1 MSMSAYLFGR
11 RLLRLFKIILM
22 CSFLTFLSLG
32 CSSKTQIVL
41 LPDSE
46 GKVGR
51 IEVTNP
57 KGAQTLDQ
65 PWQSA
70 EAVSPDKAPSEPKIM
85 DEAQVRSTFR
95 EALAAQ
101 PKPSVT
107 FLLYFQRQSAEP
119 TAESLKLLPD
129 VLKAIKSHEST
140 DISIVGHADSTGPA
154 DYNLG
159 LSLRRARKIA
169 DILVSKGVDRA
180 IIEIDYFG
188 KGKPLIEK
196 PEGVPEPRNRRVEIT
211 IR

>member
-1 MSMSAYLFGR
+1 MSAYLFGH
-11 RLLRLFKIILM
+11 RLLSLFKIILV
-22 CSFLTFLSLG
+22 CSFLTFLSFG
-32 CSSKTQIVL
+32 CSPKTQIVL
-41 LPDSE
+41 LPDPD

-51 IEVTNP
+51 IELTNP
-57 KGAQTLDQ
+57 KGAQTLDK

-70 EAVSPDKAPSEPKIM
+70 EAVSPDQAPSEPKIM
-85 DEAQVRSTFR
+85 DEAQVRSIFR

-107 FLLYFQRQSAEP
+107 FLLYFQSQSSEP
-119 TAESLKLLPD
+119 TAKSLNLLPD
-129 VLKAIKSHEST
+129 VLKAIKFHEST
-140 DISIVGHADSTGPA
+140 DISIVGHTDSTGPA
-154 DYNLG
+154 NYNLD

>member
-1 MSMSAYLFGR
+1 MSMSAYLSGR
-11 RLLRLFKIILM
+11 RMLRSFKLILA
-22 CSFLTFLSLG
+22 CSLLTFLSLG
-32 CSSKTQIVL
+32 CSPKTQIVL
-41 LPDSE
+41 LPDPD

-51 IEVTNP
+51 IELTNP

-70 EAVSPDKAPSEPKIM
+70 EVVSPDKAPSEPKIM
-85 DEAQVRSTFR
+85 EEAQVRSIFS

-107 FLLYFQRQSAEP
+107 FLLYFQRQSTEP

-129 VLKAIKSHEST
+129 VLAAIKSHEST
-140 DISIVGHADSTGPA
+140 DISVVGHTDSTGTA

-188 KGKPLIEK
+188 KAKPLIGK
-196 PEGVPEPRNRRVEIT
+196 PEGVPELRNRRVEIT
-211 IR
+211 VR

>member
-1 MSMSAYLFGR
+1 MSAYLFGR
-11 RLLRLFKIILM
+11 RLLRFFKIILV
-22 CSFLTFLSLG
+22 CSFLVFLSLG
-32 CSSKTQIVL
+32 CSPKTQIVL
-41 LPDSE
+41 LPDPD

-51 IEVTNP
+51 IELTNP

-70 EAVSPDKAPSEPKIM
+70 EAVSADKAPSEPKIM
-85 DEAQVRSTFR
+85 DEAQVRSTFK

-101 PKPSVT
+101 PKASVT

-129 VLKAIKSHEST
+129 VLEAIKSHEST
-140 DISIVGHADSTGPA
+140 DISVVGHADSTGPA
-154 DYNLG
+154 DYNLN

>member
-1 MSMSAYLFGR
+1 MSAYHFGR
-11 RLLRLFKIILM
+11 RLLRLFKIILV

-32 CSSKTQIVL
+32 CSPKTQIVL
-41 LPDSE
+41 LPDPD

-51 IEVTNP
+51 IELTNP
-57 KGAQTLDQ
+57 KGAQILDQ

-85 DEAQVRSTFR
+85 DEAEVRSTFR

-107 FLLYFQRQSAEP
+107 FLLYFQRQSAEL

-129 VLKAIKSHEST
+129 VLEAIKSHEST
-140 DISIVGHADSTGPA
+140 DISVVGHADSTGPA
-154 DYNLG
+154 DYNLN

-169 DILVSKGVDRA
+169 DMLVSKGVDRA

>member
-1 MSMSAYLFGR
+1 MSAYLSGR
-11 RLLRLFKIILM
+11 RMLRSFKLILA
-22 CSFLTFLSLG
+22 CSLLTFLSLG
-32 CSSKTQIVL
+32 CSPKTQIVL
-41 LPDSE
+41 LPDPD

-51 IEVTNP
+51 IELTNP

-70 EAVSPDKAPSEPKIM
+70 EVVSPDKAPSEPKIM
-85 DEAQVRSTFR
+85 EEAQVRSIFS

-107 FLLYFQRQSAEP
+107 VLLYFQRQSTEP

-129 VLKAIKSHEST
+129 VLEAIKSHEST
-140 DISIVGHADSTGPA
+140 DISVVGHTDSTGTA

-169 DILVSKGVDRA
+169 DILISKGVDPA

-188 KGKPLIEK
+188 KAKPLIGK

-211 IR
+211 VR

>member
-1 MSMSAYLFGR
+1 
-11 RLLRLFKIILM
+11 
-22 CSFLTFLSLG
+22 
-32 CSSKTQIVL
+32 VL
-41 LPDSE
+41 LPDPD

-51 IEVTNP
+51 IELTNP

-65 PWQSA
+65 PWQSV
-70 EAVSPDKAPSEPKIM
+70 EAVSADKAPSAPKIM
-85 DEAQVRSTFR
+85 DEAQVRSTFK

-101 PKPSVT
+101 PKASVT

-129 VLKAIKSHEST
+129 VLEAIKSHEST
-140 DISIVGHADSTGPA
+140 DISVVGHADSTGPA
-154 DYNLG
+154 DYNLN

-188 KGKPLIEK
+188 KAKPLIEK

>member
-1 MSMSAYLFGR
+1 MSAYLSGR
-11 RLLRLFKIILM
+11 RLLGSVKIILV

-32 CSSKTQIVL
+32 CSPKTQIVL
-41 LPDSE
+41 LPDPD

-51 IEVTNP
+51 IELTNP
-57 KGAQTLDQ
+57 KGSQTLDQ

-70 EAVSPDKAPSEPKIM
+70 EVVSPDKAPSEPKIM
-85 DEAQVRSTFR
+85 EEAQVRSIFS

-107 FLLYFQRQSAEP
+107 FLLYFQSQSTEP
-119 TAESLKLLPD
+119 TAASLKLLPD
-129 VLKAIKSHEST
+129 VLEAIKSHEST
-140 DISIVGHADSTGPA
+140 DISVVGHTDSTGTA

-169 DILVSKGVDRA
+169 DILISKGVDPA

-188 KGKPLIEK
+188 KEKPLIEK
-196 PEGVPEPRNRRVEIT
+196 PQGVPEPRNRRVEIT
-211 IR
+211 VR